1 MLKKPLTRSVFRW
14 SFAMTVPS
22 PWHLIAKHHCYLLFK
37 EELIWALLLL
47 FPPWPLVWSKP
58 SNGGMSDFSFTQYN
72 ETLLLKL
79 DPACFKK
86 IALLQLRRC
95 LMAPLIPRLI
105 SRLGNRAA
113 SVELAHSEPGNGN
126 YCICLHL
133 PPGAAGYGLMDAEL
147 GDGPDP
153 RCAIRPVALCHFSR
167 ITWVLGSGL
176 RVTDSLPHANE

>member
-1 MLKKPLTRSVFRW
+1 MVFCHDCTFTLTFDSKTSLLSPVQRGIILSPAAVISSLASCLIKAKRW
-14 SFAMTVPS
+14 GN
-22 PWHLIAKHHCYLLFK
+22 
-37 EELIWALLLL
+37 
-47 FPPWPLVWSKP
+47 VW
-58 SNGGMSDFSFTQYN
+58 FSFTQYN

-126 YCICLHL
+126 YCISCLHL
-133 PPGAAGYGLMDAEL
+133 PPGADGYGLMDAEL

-153 RCAIRPVALCHFSR
+153 RCAIRPVALCHFSH